1 MKIEPFNGDVTTFQ
15 RFRNTFTY
23 NVENWTEDPT
33 QRLTHLYNNLQGT
46 PKSLI
51 LNCFNVPAEEGYAL
65 AWEVLCK
72 HYMKA
77 DELCNAFISKLLK
90 WKDIAPGDSEG
101 LLTFAAYL
109 MNVKTALGAQYVRLE
124 LEETVTKILSKLPH
138 YA

>member
-1 MKIEPFNGDVTTFQ
+1 MMKTVTDQIRTGQLPPMKIEPFNGDVTTFQ

-77 DELCNAFISKLLK
+77 DELCNAFILIYGRKLSVTSQSC
-90 WKDIAPGDSEG
+90 D
-101 LLTFAAYL
+101 
-109 MNVKTALGAQYVRLE
+109 MNL
-124 LEETVTKILSKLPH
+124 
-138 YA
+138 